1 MRLSNSITCHLKILL
16 VLPALLAT
24 VNGLAAGD
32 APKGPMQETDK
43 TPDKVETPDRLDS
56 REWQER
62 LTPEQF
68 RILRQAG
75 TERPNGAVY
84 SQFKKQGGGTY
95 YCAGCGAELF
105 HSDQKFDSHCG
116 WPSFWDPAEID
127 SVETR
132 TDYAGG
138 MIRTEVV
145 CANCKGHLGHVFKGE
160 GFDTPT
166 DLRYC
171 INGTVLVFVPD
182 DAGD

>member
-1 MRLSNSITCHLKILL
+1 MRLSKPINHFLRILL
-16 VLPALLAT
+16 VASVLSIT
-24 VNGLAAGD
+24 GSGVFAGEQ
-32 APKGPMQETDK
+32 AKGPMQESDQ
-43 TPDKVETPDRLDS
+43 TPEKVDHPEKLDS
-56 REWQER
+56 QDWQQR
-62 LTPEQF
+62 LTPEQY

-95 YCAGCGAELF
+95 YCAGCGAKLF

-132 TDYAGG
+132 TDFAGG

-145 CANCKGHLGHVFKGE
+145 CAKCKGHLGHVFKGE

-166 DLRYC
+166 DLRFC

-182 DAGD
+182 K